1 MKVKVKVPA
10 TSANLGPGFDVA
22 GLAVTLYN
30 TFTFELID
38 EGLQITGCP
47 EQFCNADNMTYQAF
61 VEGAKACGLDFKG
74 VRIECSGDVP
84 YTRGLG
90 SSSTCI
96 VAGIVG
102 AYAFVDRYDERQEIL
117 ELATQIEGHPDNVA
131 PAIFGGLTV
140 SVMSD
145 GVTTL
150 NIPVKHDYRFVALIP
165 PFTLST
171 EKSRSVLPQELPRA
185 DAIANVSHLALM
197 VASLINGY
205 DEGLKLGFKDRL
217 HQPYRGPLIQGF
229 AEIMNILEKDER
241 ILGAYLSGAGPTIMV
256 VIDADDTKGVVRIKE
271 ELGDLLKDWQV
282 EKLELDM
289 RCLLY
294 TSPSPRD

>member
-1 MKVKVKVPA
+1 MKVKVRVPA

-30 TFTFELID
+30 TFTFELLD
-38 EGLQITGCP
+38 EGLEITGCP
-47 EQFCNADNMTYQAF
+47 KQFCNEENMTYQAF
-61 VEGAKACGLDFKG
+61 VEGAKQCGLKFNG
-74 VRIECSGDVP
+74 LRIECNSDVP

-102 AYAFVDRYDERQEIL
+102 AFAFQDQPEKRQEIL
-117 ELATQIEGHPDNVA
+117 ELATKIEGHPDNVA

-140 SVMSD
+140 SVMNET
-145 GVTTL
+145 VTTL
-150 NIPVKHDYRFVALIP
+150 NIPVKHDYRFVAFIP

-171 EKSRSVLPQELPRA
+171 EKSRSVLPQILPRA

-205 DEGLKLGFKDRL
+205 DEGLKLGFKDKL
-217 HQPYRGPLIQGF
+217 HQPYRGDLIEGF
-229 AEIMNILEKDER
+229 NDIMKVLEHDEQV
-241 ILGAYLSGAGPTIMV
+241 LGAYLSGAGPTIMA
-256 VIDADDTKGVVRIKE
+256 VIKAEDTKGVVRLKE
-271 ELGDLLKDWQV
+271 ELGHLIDEWQV
-282 EKLELDM
+282 IKLELDM
-289 RCLLY
+289 RGYICDY
-294 TSPSPRD
+294 E

>member
-150 NIPVKHDYRFVALIP
+150 NIPVKHDYRFVTLIP

-289 RCLLY
+289 RGY
-294 TSPSPRD
+294 TCDYL

>member
-30 TFTFELID
+30 TFTFELLD
-38 EGLQITGCP
+38 DGLEITGCP

-61 VEGAKACGLDFKG
+61 VEGAKSCGLSFQG
-74 VRIECSGDVP
+74 LRIECSGDVP

-102 AYAFVDRYDERQEIL
+102 AYAFMDRYYERQEIL
-117 ELATQIEGHPDNVA
+117 ELATKIEGHPDNVA

-140 SVMSD
+140 SVMCD

-150 NIPVKHDYRFVALIP
+150 NIPVKHDYRFVAMIP

-171 EKSRSVLPQELPRA
+171 EKSRSVLPQELSRA

-205 DEGLKLGFKDRL
+205 DDGLKLGFKDRL

-229 AEIMNILEKDER
+229 DDIMNILEKDER
-241 ILGAYLSGAGPTIMV
+241 VLGAYLSGAGPTIMA
-256 VIDADDTKGVVRIKE
+256 VIDATDTKGVVRIKE

-289 RCLLY
+289 RGY
-294 TSPSPRD
+294 TCDYE

>member
-271 ELGDLLKDWQV
+271 ELCDLLKDWQV

-289 RCLLY
+289 RGY
-294 TSPSPRD
+294 TCDYL

>member
-30 TFTFELID
+30 TFVFELI
-38 EGLQITGCP
+38 EGGLEITGCP
-47 EQFCNADNMTYQAF
+47 TQFCNEENLTYQSF
-61 VEGAKACGLDFKG
+61 VKGANDCGLSFTG
-74 VRIECSGDVP
+74 VRIECSGEVP

-102 AYAFVDRYDERQEIL
+102 AYALNHQADNRQAIL
-117 ELATQIEGHPDNVA
+117 ELATKIEGHPDNVA

-140 SVMSD
+140 SVMKEES
-145 GVTTL
+145 VVTL
-150 NIPVKHDYRFVALIP
+150 NVPVKNDYRFVALIP

-171 EKSRSVLPQELPRA
+171 EQSRSVLPTSVTRQ
-185 DAIANVSHLALM
+185 DAIANVSYLSML

-205 DEGLKLGFKDRL
+205 DEGLKIGFNDCL
-217 HQPYRGPLIQGF
+217 HQPYRGKLIAGYD
-229 AEIMNILEKDER
+229 EIIEVLTQDSQV
-241 ILGAYLSGAGPTIMV
+241 LGCYLSGAGPTLMA
-256 VIDADDTKGVVRIKE
+256 VINSDDVMGVVRLKE
-271 ELGDLLKDWQV
+271 TLGPLIKDWTVQ
-282 EKLELDM
+282 KLEMDM
-289 RCLLY
+289 RGFTY
-294 TSPSPRD
+294 DYE

>member
-30 TFTFELID
+30 TFTFELI
-38 EGLQITGCP
+38 ENGLEITGCP
-47 EQFCNADNMTYQAF
+47 KQFCNEENMTYQAF
-61 VEGAKACGLDFKG
+61 VEGANQCGLEFQGLK
-74 VRIECSGDVP
+74 IECDGDVP

-102 AYAFVDRYDERQEIL
+102 AYAFKDRSEDRQEIL
-117 ELATQIEGHPDNVA
+117 ELATKIEGHPDNVA

-140 SVMSD
+140 SVMETKD
-145 GVTTL
+145 VTTL
-150 NIPVKHDYRFVALIP
+150 NIPVKHDYRFVAFIP

-171 EKSRSVLPQELPRA
+171 EKSRSVLPQTLPRS
-185 DAIANVSHLALM
+185 DAIQNVSHLALM

-217 HQPYRGPLIQGF
+217 HQPYRGGLIKGF
-229 AEIMNILEKDER
+229 DEIMQVLENDSR
-241 ILGAYLSGAGPTIMV
+241 VLGSYLSGAGPTIMA
-256 VIDADDTKGVVRIKE
+256 VIKAEDTKGVVRLKE
-271 ELGDLLKDWQV
+271 ELGHLIDEWQV
-282 EKLELDM
+282 IKLELDM
-289 RCLLY
+289 RGY
-294 TSPSPRD
+294 TCDYE

>member
-30 TFTFELID
+30 TFTFELLD
-38 EGLQITGCP
+38 DGLEITGCP
-47 EQFCNADNMTYQAF
+47 EQFCNAENMTYQAF
-61 VEGAKACGLDFKG
+61 VEGAKTCGLLFKG
-74 VRIECSGDVP
+74 LRIECSGDVP

-117 ELATQIEGHPDNVA
+117 ELATKIEGHPDNVA

-150 NIPVKHDYRFVALIP
+150 NIPVKHDYRFVAMIP

-171 EKSRSVLPQELPRA
+171 EKSRSVLPQVLSRS

-205 DEGLKLGFKDRL
+205 DDGLKLGFKDRL
-217 HQPYRGPLIQGF
+217 HQPYRGPLIEGF
-229 AEIMNILEKDER
+229 DEIMTILENDER
-241 ILGAYLSGAGPTIMV
+241 VLGAYLSGAGPTIMA
-256 VIDADDTKGVVRIKE
+256 VIDATDTKGVVRIKE

-289 RCLLY
+289 RGY
-294 TSPSPRD
+294 TCNSE

>member
-30 TFTFELID
+30 TFTFELMNV
-38 EGLQITGCP
+38 GLEITGCP
-47 EQFCNADNMTYQAF
+47 KQFCNEENLTYQAF
-61 VEGAKACGLDFKG
+61 VEGAKQCGLEFKG
-74 VRIECSGDVP
+74 LRIECSGDVP

-102 AYAFVDRYDERQEIL
+102 AYAFMDRNEDRQEIL
-117 ELATQIEGHPDNVA
+117 ELATKIEGHPDNVA

-140 SVMSD
+140 SVMETEK
-145 GVTTL
+145 VTTL
-150 NIPVKHDYRFVALIP
+150 NIPVKHDYRFVAFIP

-171 EKSRSVLPQELPRA
+171 EKSRSVLPHILPRA
-185 DAIANVSHLALM
+185 DAIKNVSHLALM

-217 HQPYRGPLIQGF
+217 HQPYRGDLIKGF
-229 AEIMNILEKDER
+229 NEIMKELEKDER
-241 ILGAYLSGAGPTIMV
+241 VLGAYLSGAGPTIMA
-256 VIDADDTKGVVRIKE
+256 VIKAEDTKGVVRLKE
-271 ELGDLLKDWQV
+271 ELGELIKEWQV
-282 EKLELDM
+282 VKLELDM
-289 RCLLY
+289 RGY
-294 TSPSPRD
+294 TCDYE

>member
-30 TFTFELID
+30 TFTFELLE
-38 EGLQITGCP
+38 EGLEILGCP
-47 EQFCNADNMTYQAF
+47 QQFCNVDNLTYQAF
-61 VEGAKACGLDFKG
+61 VKGAEACGLEFKG
-74 VRIECSGDVP
+74 LRIECSGNVP

-102 AYAFVDRYDERQEIL
+102 AFAFLDRYDDRQAIL
-117 ELATQIEGHPDNVA
+117 ELATKIEGHPDNVA
-131 PAIFGGLTV
+131 PAIRGGLTV
-140 SVMSD
+140 SVMTD
-145 GVTTL
+145 TVTTL

-171 EKSRSVLPQELPRA
+171 EKSRSVLPQVLPRA

-217 HQPYRGPLIQGF
+217 HQPYRGGLIEGYD
-229 AEIMNILEKDER
+229 EIMDVLEKDEH
-241 ILGAYLSGAGPTIMV
+241 ILGAYLSGAGPTIMA
-256 VIDADDTKGVVRIKE
+256 VIDANDTKGVVRIKE

-289 RCLLY
+289 RGY
-294 TSPSPRD
+294 TCDYE

>member
-30 TFTFELID
+30 TFVFELI
-38 EGLQITGCP
+38 ENGLEIIGCP
-47 EQFCNADNMTYQAF
+47 EQFCNEENMTYQAF

-74 VRIECSGDVP
+74 LRIECSGDVP

-102 AYAFVDRYDERQEIL
+102 AYAFQDRYNDRQEIL
-117 ELATQIEGHPDNVA
+117 ELATKIEGHPDNVA

-140 SVMSD
+140 SVMETD
-145 GVTTL
+145 HVTTL
-150 NIPVKHDYRFVALIP
+150 NIPVKHDYRFVAFIP

-171 EKSRSVLPQELPRA
+171 EKSRSVLPQILPRS
-185 DAIANVSHLALM
+185 DAIKNVSHLALM

-217 HQPYRGPLIQGF
+217 HQPYRGDLIQGF
-229 AEIMNILEKDER
+229 KEIMEVLENDKKV
-241 ILGAYLSGAGPTIMV
+241 LGAYLSGAGPTIMAL
-256 VIDADDTKGVVRIKE
+256 IKAEDTKGVVRLKE
-271 ELGDLLKDWQV
+271 ELGSLIDEWQV

-289 RCLLY
+289 RGY
-294 TSPSPRD
+294 TCDYE

>member
-145 GVTTL
+145 GVTTV

-289 RCLLY
+289 RGY
-294 TSPSPRD
+294 TCDYL

>member
-22 GLAVTLYN
+22 GLALTLYN
-30 TFTFELID
+30 TFTFELAD
-38 EGLQITGCP
+38 QGLNITGCP
-47 EQFCNADNMTYQAF
+47 EQFCNEENMTYQAF
-61 VEGAKACGLDFKG
+61 VEGAKVCGLEFNG
-74 VRIECSGDVP
+74 LRIECSGDVP

-102 AYAFVDRYDERQEIL
+102 AYAFKDRYDERQEIL
-117 ELATQIEGHPDNVA
+117 ELATKIEGHPDNVA

-140 SVMSD
+140 SVMETD
-145 GVTTL
+145 HVTTL
-150 NIPVKHDYRFVALIP
+150 NIPVKHDYRFVAFIP

-171 EKSRSVLPQELPRA
+171 EKSRSVLPQTLPRA
-185 DAIANVSHLALM
+185 DAIKNVSHLALM

-217 HQPYRGPLIQGF
+217 HQPYRGDLIQGF
-229 AEIMNILEKDER
+229 KEIMEVLEKDER
-241 ILGAYLSGAGPTIMV
+241 VLGAYLSGAGPTIMAL
-256 VIDADDTKGVVRIKE
+256 IKAEDTKGVVRLKE
-271 ELGDLLKDWQV
+271 ELGDLIDDWQV
-282 EKLELDM
+282 EKLELDL
-289 RCLLY
+289 RGY
-294 TSPSPRD
+294 TCDYE